1 MPDDPPDTPA
11 SPMRFS
17 PLAPVLATYR
27 AAFSGLPREIWL
39 LCFTCFVNRAGMMVL
54 PFLTLF
60 LTQDRALG
68 VAAAGRLMAVYGIG
82 SLVGSFAGGWLSD
95 RIGSIRTQQLS
106 LVGAGVGY
114 LTVLLTQDLRWL
126 ALVVFL
132 TSVAADAF
140 RPAVMAA
147 VTRRAPAGRE
157 GRSLALLRLA
167 TNLGMTVGP
176 AVGGF
181 LAGLGYAWLFV
192 ADAAT
197 CWLAAILLQIL
208 LRPRGRVGAEARP
221 AGASAR
227 SPWAD
232 RPFVL
237 LMVLVFV
244 LASAFFQ
251 VFSTLPIHY
260 RAAYHFGE
268 STIGMVLGLNALLV
282 VLFEMVVMHRVERR
296 ERLPLIAVGS
306 VLVASGLATLPLGS
320 TLPFALFSTLLWTAG
335 EILSLPLMNALVADR
350 APAGA
355 QGAYMGAYTM
365 TFSAAFVVAPFA
377 GTWAYEHYGPEL
389 LWLGVGL
396 LSIPLLLG
404 CALLRGILRRERQL
418 AMEARGAA

>member
-1 MPDDPPDTPA
+1 
-11 SPMRFS
+11 MRFS

-39 LCFTCFVNRAGMMVL
+39 LCFTCFVNRAGTMVF

-60 LTQDRALG
+60 LTQDRQLG
-68 VAAAGRLMAVYGIG
+68 VAAAGRLLAVYGLG
-82 SLVGSFAGGWLSD
+82 SLAGSYVGGRLSD

-106 LVGAGVGY
+106 LAGAGLGF
-114 LTVLLTQDLRWL
+114 LAVLVTHDLRWL
-126 ALVVFL
+126 AAVVFL
-132 TSVAADAF
+132 TSLAGDAF

-147 VTRRAPAGRE
+147 VARRAPAGRE

-181 LAGLGYAWLFV
+181 LAGFGYAWLFV
-192 ADAAT
+192 VDAAT
-197 CWLAAILLQIL
+197 CWLAALLLQVL
-208 LRPRGRVGAEARP
+208 LRPQGAIGVDARP
-221 AGASAR
+221 PGAPAR

-237 LMVLVFV
+237 LMAMAFL
-244 LASAFFQ
+244 LACVFFQ
-251 VFSTLPIHY
+251 IFSTLPIHY
-260 RAAYHFGE
+260 RAAYHFAE

-335 EILSLPLMNALVADR
+335 EILSLPLLNALVADR

-377 GTWAYEHYGPEL
+377 GTWAYEHLGADL
-389 LWLGVGL
+389 LWLVIGL
-396 LSIPLLLG
+396 LSIPLLVG
-404 CALLRGILRRERQL
+404 CALLRGMLRRERQL
-418 AMEARGAA
+418 TIEARGAG